1 MSKHKH
7 HRPSRSK
14 KNRKDSSETSWI
26 TQDEIELSSIKSKN
40 ADKSDNS
47 NFKNIKNI
55 KSDTNNFI
63 SSHLSQGSQGPQGP
77 QGPKGLDG
85 LQGPIGPVGNIGPVG
100 PNGKNGPQ
108 GPQGPSGKNGSIGP
122 QGPQGPQGIQ
132 GPEGSQGPMG
142 ERGKSGLLD
151 GIGFYIQGR
160 NFITFKG
167 NKEITRQYIFTEV
180 VNQSLNMFDLT
191 TSSIVIPV
199 GGAGYYHFNILI
211 NYESLGSNI
220 LSLSLYAPNVQGG
233 TNSIISKENNT
244 IALKTDMI
252 VFSAVLSLTA
262 SNIIMVNIGY
272 KSTDT
277 NSILN
282 IQNVFFSG
290 FRVCMI

>member
-108 GPQGPSGKNGSIGP
+108 GPQGPSGKNGSI
-122 QGPQGPQGIQ
+122 GPQGPQGIQ

-282 IQNVFFSG
+282 IQNGFFSG